1 MFRNDYQGGP
11 IVDIFSAQGK
21 DPVAKWKLFGRKPS
35 ITKLFDK
42 EVKGFVYSLDG
53 SSQTHKMQ
61 LPKDGKMALGLIQRF
76 LILQVNVP
84 LGKDFS
90 TEFLVTDEEHLKR
103 RLYLSTVHRELS
115 TTPLHARIPLTCL
128 RHNIWCNLCIDL
140 DSLSAE
146 IFRGTRFLSLDGI
159 VISACCKLRRI
170 FTMKNEPEDSMDR
183 EIPRSCQFPGEVQHI
198 IQLVNMKTLGHIDLK
213 PAYIDSEETGAVK
226 ATITRGPT
234 PRDSSHIAFG
244 SKVIGP
250 PPLTARKSNTP
261 ANKKADGSK
270 SELSL
275 NISADKCTNEN
286 IQPRPPQE
294 KLSAERTSSSRAQ
307 RIPNVGR
314 EKFKKDKEDGKI
326 SLNQEGLELQ
336 GKLTGSTLQTLRL
349 DSTAEAKLTDPDL
362 RDSVSTTDTTG
373 SVLQFPCASPLPAC
387 ALSTDDADLCD
398 TETELSLT
406 DEEYEEEV
414 FTFSSCPH
422 SARRNQ
428 ASSNPVE
435 DLIFGLKGHQPVSG
449 GERKDARLEDDFVG
463 SESEEDEMHIEFLI
477 RRHAVH
483 SVTAPSSPPIQKH
496 TFLPKFLPEPVTTST
511 RRVSEGPR
519 RTEAV
524 RIAPTRCLSP
534 STSRYTNRPDH
545 SRAGRTLPD
554 GDTSISIKRASVREI
569 SVENSGLQMV
579 SVDQRVRPLGSSRC
593 DLRRSEK
600 SEEEEEEDELRML
613 ATLKREQ
620 EEEQN
625 SDRGGPGL
633 TASQVHHCNISLSAS
648 SDDTST
654 WTQCI
659 PLPVE
664 QGQHYQKEMTP
675 LLHSNPREW
684 MDVISPPIVHPNQQM
699 AGGKGDHSK
708 VSTRGSKLHNNNGEE
723 EFLNLIVLEELAIAL
738 PSSGHSESRQSR
750 SSEKPSTDQQAVR
763 LHPGVIASVVFVVVA
778 AVVAAVFI
786 VRRYCCTQSDATYRY
801 SELRHQEEQNAA
813 TAAEEDSDSDED
825 LLE

>member
-11 IVDIFSAQGK
+11 IVDIFSAQGQ

-35 ITKLFDK
+35 ITKVFDK

-90 TEFLVTDEEHLKR
+90 AEFLVTDEEHLKR

-115 TTPLHARIPLTCL
+115 ATPLHARIPLTCL
-128 RHNIWCNLCIDL
+128 RRNIWCNVCIDL

-183 EIPRSCQFPGEVQHI
+183 EEVPRSCQFPGEVQHI

-213 PAYIDSEETGAVK
+213 AANLDSEETGAVK

-250 PPLTARKSNTP
+250 PPLTARKSNTS
-261 ANKKADGSK
+261 ANKKADRSK

-275 NISADKCTNEN
+275 NISADKCRNEN
-286 IQPRPPQE
+286 IQPRPPLE
-294 KLSAERTSSSRAQ
+294 KPSAERTSSRRAQ
-307 RIPNVGR
+307 RIHNVER
-314 EKFKKDKEDGKI
+314 EK
-326 SLNQEGLELQ
+326 LN
-336 GKLTGSTLQTLRL
+336 T
-349 DSTAEAKLTDPDL
+349 
-362 RDSVSTTDTTG
+362 DSVSTMDTSG
-373 SVLQFPCASPLPAC
+373 SVLQRPCASPPPAC
-387 ALSTDDADLCD
+387 AQSTDDADLCD
-398 TETELSLT
+398 TETELSLS

-435 DLIFGLKGHQPVSG
+435 DVTFGLKGHKPVSG

-477 RRHAVH
+477 HRNAVH
-483 SVTAPSSPPIQKH
+483 SVTAPPSPPIQKH
-496 TFLPKFLPEPVTTST
+496 TFLPKFSPEPVTTST
-511 RRVSEGPR
+511 HRVSKGPR

-534 STSRYTNRPDH
+534 SNSRYLNRPDR

-569 SVENSGLQMV
+569 SVENSGLQIV
-579 SVDQRVRPLGSSRC
+579 SVDERVRPLGSSRC

-600 SEEEEEEDELRML
+600 SEEEEEEDELQML

-625 SDRGGPGL
+625 SDTGGPGL

-664 QGQHYQKEMTP
+664 QGQHYQKEMMP

-708 VSTRGSKLHNNNGEE
+708 VSTRGSKLHNNSGEE
-723 EFLNLIVLEELAIAL
+723 EFLNLMYDPCLNCYFDPQSGKYYELL
-738 PSSGHSESRQSR
+738 
-750 SSEKPSTDQQAVR
+750 
-763 LHPGVIASVVFVVVA
+763 
-778 AVVAAVFI
+778 
-786 VRRYCCTQSDATYRY
+786 
-801 SELRHQEEQNAA
+801 
-813 TAAEEDSDSDED
+813 
-825 LLE
+825 